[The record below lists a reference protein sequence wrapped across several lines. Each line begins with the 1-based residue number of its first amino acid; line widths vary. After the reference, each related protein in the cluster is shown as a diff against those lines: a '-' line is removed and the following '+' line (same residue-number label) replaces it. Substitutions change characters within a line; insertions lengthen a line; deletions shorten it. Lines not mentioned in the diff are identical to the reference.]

1 MEIVTTKPGQWSTSD
16 GIDHADYA
24 SAAAWCDY
32 CNANLSVAAINAEH
46 GIKPLQSV
54 NSWLRFNHVNDVV
67 TKANNMATK
76 HKLWR
81 ANHA

>member
-32 CNANLSVAAINAEH
+32 ANAVTMIKAIHAEH
-46 GIKPLQSV
+46 GIKPLQSAT
-54 NSWLRFNHVNDVV
+54 SWLRFNHADQNLSRG
-67 TKANNMATK
+67 KPCA
-76 HKLWR
+76 R
-81 ANHA
+81 